1 MSETARS
8 AASRGSGGTIN
19 VENKSLLNL
28 LDDKNE
34 KDMDENAPGKDSRN
48 CLCTVSLESNLHKNC
63 HTKNYMNN

>member
-1 MSETARS
+1 MSETARK

-34 KDMDENAPGKDSRN
+34 KDMDENAPGKN
-48 CLCTVSLESNLHKNC
+48 LEMVYVLSV
-63 HTKNYMNN
+63 YM

>member
-8 AASRGSGGTIN
+8 VISRSGGHIN

-34 KDMDENAPGKDSRN
+34 KEMDENAPGKKS
-48 CLCTVSLESNLHKNC
+48 
-63 HTKNYMNN
+63 

>member
-8 AASRGSGGTIN
+8 AASRGSGGHIN

-34 KDMDENAPGKDSRN
+34 KDMDENAPGKN
-48 CLCTVSLESNLHKNC
+48 LEIVYVLSV
-63 HTKNYMNN
+63 